1 MKISGG
7 TAAGLATGLVLES
20 LGFTSPALSAQASKD
35 WRIEYGREVTSI
47 CPYCAVGCGLLMH
60 VREGEVIYVEGDPK
74 HPINRGALCSKGA
87 ALTQI
92 SGQSGQ
98 RLTVPLYRPPKGRE
112 WKEVSWDYALD
123 KITQNIYYSR
133 ERSFVQQNEKGQLV
147 NRTEGIASI
156 GSAALNNEECYAYQ
170 KLLRALGLVY
180 VEHQARICFSSTLF
194 ALTESFGRGAMSNHW
209 IDLKNSDVIL
219 IMGANPA
226 ENHPLAFKWIMRAKE
241 KGAVIIHV
249 DPRFTR
255 TSAKADIY
263 APIRAGTD
271 LAFLGGL
278 INYLI
283 ENRLYCERSV
293 FLHTNATFLVD
304 PRFQLPDDLDGLFS
318 GYDPKTRSYDKSTWA
333 FQREPDGM
341 MKRDVTLQDPHCVF
355 NLLRK
360 HFYRYTIEVVSR
372 ITGTPADLLRKIYQS
387 FSATKGPRQSGTILS
402 ALGWTQHTVGT
413 QNIRAMAIIQLL
425 LGNMGIAGGGI
436 NTLRGE
442 SNAQGATDHS
452 LLYEMLPGYL
462 KIPFASQACLKDY
475 LAHNT
480 PKSANSHSANEWQN
494 YPRYAV
500 SLLKAFFGDAAR
512 ADNDF
517 GYHWLPKIEED
528 RNYSW
533 LMLFDAIYSGK
544 ISGFLVWGQ
553 NPACSGANATRVRKS
568 LASLEWLVS
577 VDIFDNETSSF
588 WRGPNIDPAEIE
600 TEVFLLPA
608 ALFSEKEG
616 SITNSCRW
624 MQWRHK
630 VVDPPGQA
638 KSDGEIMSELAI
650 RLKKIFSQKGGRNSE
665 AMVNLSWDFST
676 TEPDGMGRG
685 DEGTRGQGDEGN
697 GKTMLF
703 DPHRVAREINGS
715 FLKDVRI
722 ADQLFGKGALVPHQS
737 CLRMDGSTSCGN
749 WLYCSSYTK
758 EGPMAARRDSSDP
771 DGLGL
776 YPGWAWS
783 WPNNCRIL
791 HNRASVNEHGLPRKP
806 NKAIIRWNG
815 QQWVGDVPD
824 GDWPPMG
831 QGQMGQRQPVGQRQ
845 PGQGQLGQEME
856 AGQMEEERA
865 QRGRMEGERMED
877 MQKGQGGHF
886 RYAFSLLPE
895 GLAQIFGPGMADGP
909 FPEHY
914 EPLECPIEK
923 NLLSGQRLSPT
934 IKLLSNK
941 EISEGEKQFMTCDPK
956 FPIVCTTYRLSEH
969 WQTGTMTRRQPWL
982 MELQPRVFIEMCR
995 ELAEDKGIKN
1005 GDVCLIK
1012 SARGNLE
1019 AVALVT
1025 DRLQPLLVNDQKIY
1039 QVGVPWHFGWMSPKE
1054 CGDSANI
1061 LTPSIGDA
1069 NTMIPETKAFLVDV
1083 VKKDDSRKM

>member
-1 MKISGG
+1 MQINRREFLKISGG
-7 TAAGLATGLVLES
+7 TAASLATVLVLES
-20 LGFTSPALSAQASKD
+20 LGFAKPVLGAQARD
-35 WRIEYGREVTSI
+35 WRIEYGREVPSI

-60 VREGEVIYVEGDPK
+60 VREGKMMYVEGDPE

-87 ALTQI
+87 ALTQV
-92 SGQSGQ
+92 SGQNRQ
-98 RLTVPLYRPPKGRE
+98 RLTVPLYRAPKGRE
-112 WKEVSWDYALD
+112 WKEVSWDWALD
-123 KITQNIYYSR
+123 KIAENIYYSR
-133 ERSFVQQNEKGQLV
+133 ERTFVQQNEKGQLV

-180 VEHQARICFSSTLF
+180 VEHQARVCYSSTLF
-194 ALTESFGRGAMSNHW
+194 ALTESFGRGAMTNHW

-226 ENHPLAFKWIMRAKE
+226 ENHPLAFRWIMEAKE
-241 KGAVIIHV
+241 KGAVLIHV

-283 ENRLYCERSV
+283 ENRIYCEKSL
-293 FLHTNATFLVD
+293 FLHTNATFLVN
-304 PRFQLPDDLDGLFS
+304 PKMQLPDDLDGLFS
-318 GYDPKTRSYDKSTWA
+318 GYDPKTRSYDKSTWS
-333 FQREPDGM
+333 FQREPNGM
-341 MKRDVTLQDPHCVF
+341 IKRDLTLQDQHCVF
-355 NLLRK
+355 TLLRK
-360 HFYRYTIEVVSR
+360 HFYRYNIDVVSR
-372 ITGTPADLLRKIYQS
+372 ITGTPTEVLRKIYQV
-387 FSATKGPRQSGTILS
+387 FSSTKGHQRSGTILS

-413 QNIRAMAIIQLL
+413 QNVRAMAIIQLL

-452 LLYEMLPGYL
+452 LLYELLPGYL
-462 KIPFASQACLKDY
+462 KIPFASQATLKDY
-475 LAHNT
+475 LEYNT
-480 PKSANSHSANEWQN
+480 PISADPHSANEWQN

-500 SLLKAFFGDAAR
+500 SLLKAFFGDAAKPS
-512 ADNDF
+512 NDF
-517 GYHWLPKIEED
+517 GYHWLPKIEEGQ
-528 RNYSW
+528 NYSW

-544 ISGFLVWGQ
+544 ISGFLAWGQ

-568 LASLEWLVS
+568 LASLDWLVS
-577 VDIFDNETSSF
+577 VNLFDNETASF
-588 WRGPNIDPAEIE
+588 WRGPNIDPLEIN

-608 ALFSEKEG
+608 SISFEKEG
-616 SITNSCRW
+616 SITNSGRW

-650 RLKKIFSQKGGRNSE
+650 RLKRVFSQKGGRNSE

-676 TEPDGMGRG
+676 TGPDGR
-685 DEGTRGQGDEGN
+685 
-697 GKTMLF
+697 TMLF
-703 DPHRVAREINGS
+703 DPHRVAKEINGS
-715 FLKDVRI
+715 FFESVQI
-722 ADQLFGKGALVPHQS
+722 GDQLFGKGALVPHQKY
-737 CLRMDGSTSCGN
+737 LRMDGSTSCGN

-758 EGPMAARRDSSDP
+758 EGPVAARRDSSDP

-806 NKAIIRWNG
+806 DKAVIRWNG

-831 QGQMGQRQPVGQRQ
+831 QWQMRQEPT
-845 PGQGQLGQEME
+845 GQG
-856 AGQMEEERA
+856 
-865 QRGRMEGERMED
+865 
-877 MQKGQGGHF
+877 QKGQGDRF
-886 RYAFSLLPE
+886 RHAFSLLPE
-895 GLAQIFGPGMADGP
+895 GLAQVFGPGMADGP

-934 IKLLSNK
+934 IRLLSNK

-982 MELQPRVFIEMCR
+982 VELQPRVFIEMCR

-1005 GDVCLIK
+1005 GDMCLIK

-1019 AVALVT
+1019 ALAMVT

-1039 QVGVPWHFGWMSPKE
+1039 QVGLPWHFGWMTPKGG
-1054 CGDSANI
+1054 GDSANI

-1069 NTMIPETKAFLVDV
+1069 NTMIPETKAFLVNV
-1083 VKKDDSRKM
+1083 VKKDDPGKEE